1 MARCLFIATLALML
15 LNIVIVVG
23 AVIWFALTE
32 KD

>member
-1 MARCLFIATLALML
+1 MARCLFNATLGLML

-23 AVIWFALTE
+23 GVIWFALTG